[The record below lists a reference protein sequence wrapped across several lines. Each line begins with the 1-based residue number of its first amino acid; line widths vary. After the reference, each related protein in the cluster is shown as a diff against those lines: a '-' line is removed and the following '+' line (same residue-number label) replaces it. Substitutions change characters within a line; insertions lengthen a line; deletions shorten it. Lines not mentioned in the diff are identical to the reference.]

1 MKNKHSKI
9 IIWILAALSPIL
21 CAVTYPF
28 LPQQVPMHWDINGTV
43 SYEGKETFIFMAVL
57 PLLLA
62 ACSFI
67 CLKLTRERKITPNF
81 QNIMTTFACS

>member
-28 LPQQVPMHWDINGTV
+28 LPQQVPMHWDINL
-43 SYEGKETFIFMAVL
+43 SLIH
-57 PLLLA
+57 
-62 ACSFI
+62 I
-67 CLKLTRERKITPNF
+67 
-81 QNIMTTFACS
+81 

>member
-43 SYEGKETFIFMAVL
+43 SYEGKEMCIRDSRNSDHPDGDL
-57 PLLLA
+57 
-62 ACSFI
+62 
-67 CLKLTRERKITPNF
+67 
-81 QNIMTTFACS
+81 

>member
-43 SYEGKETFIFMAVL
+43 SYEGKETFI
-57 PLLLA
+57 
-62 ACSFI
+62 